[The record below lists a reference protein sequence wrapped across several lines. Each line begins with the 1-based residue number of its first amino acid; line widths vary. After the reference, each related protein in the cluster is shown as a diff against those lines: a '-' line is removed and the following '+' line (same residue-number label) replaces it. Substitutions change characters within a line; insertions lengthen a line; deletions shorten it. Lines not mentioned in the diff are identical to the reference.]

1 MKKIIFSLM
10 LLMAAGNSMAQTAL
24 WATGTAL
31 PDGPVQ
37 LEKRPD
43 GQYRFA
49 GALDAG
55 ELKIMTTPTLQP
67 GTTQFLAPQLADA
80 YLVNNGLTYVL
91 TTDSTRAGWVV
102 SFQEDTYRLLVNTAD
117 RTLTGELFLPWNE
130 VLIAGSAF
138 EGGSDNIEWHRD
150 NMLPFRRDHDDP
162 YVFTWTGRLG
172 VFDGVVEPGRFKL
185 EGQMTW
191 GPRELHPYQQ
201 DEDLLQSTR
210 MRTGGSDTK
219 WHVSREGLY
228 RIRVDLFHETFQADL
243 LE

>member
-1 MKKIIFSLM
+1 MNFTVETSPHIRRRANASMM
-10 LLMAAGNSMAQTAL
+10 LLDAIIALLPVIVFSCGCGWAGVRNLLIPLIVMEVAELLFVLIKGKGSLKAYSPVNALSAAVSALIFGLMAEPRSASMA
-24 WATGTAL
+24 GM
-31 PDGPVQ
+31 
-37 LEKRPD
+37 E
-43 GQYRFA
+43 YF
-49 GALDAG
+49 
-55 ELKIMTTPTLQP
+55 
-67 GTTQFLAPQLADA
+67 
-80 YLVNNGLTYVL
+80 Y
-91 TTDSTRAGWVV
+91 
-102 SFQEDTYRLLVNTAD
+102 
-117 RTLTGELFLPWNE
+117 
-130 VLIAGSAF
+130 LIAGSAF
-138 EGGSDNIEWHRD
+138 EGGSDNVEWHRD

-191 GPRELHPYQQ
+191 GPRELHPYTQ

-228 RIRVDLFHETFQADL
+228 RIRIDLFHETFQAEL